1 MKYLLVC
8 ISVFFFSCHANSQE
22 KHLGVGDVMPAFSLI
37 DQNGNNFD
45 SKDYVGKKIMVI
57 YFYPKD
63 ESPVCTK
70 ESCSFRDSYSDFEKA
85 GAIVVG
91 INPGSVQSHK
101 SFQEN
106 HQLPFFL
113 LSDSANQVQK
123 LFGVKE
129 KFGMTDRETFVVD
142 LNGKIVYSFDSFMK
156 GTAHAENALNFVKK
170 ISNSGQR

>member
-1 MKYLLVC
+1 MKYLFVC
-8 ISVFFFSCHANSQE
+8 ISLFFFSCHANSQE
-22 KHLGVGDVMPAFSLI
+22 KHLGVGDMMPAFSLR

-101 SFQEN
+101 SFQQN

-129 KFGMTDRETFVVD
+129 KFGMTNRETFVID

-156 GTAHAENALNFVKK
+156 GTAHAENALDFVKK
-170 ISNSGQR
+170 ISNSIQH